1 MIILPG
7 LVIQALRKL
16 KQGDYKLEASLHGI
30 TDSETKQKTRA
41 QGYNFDKVCAQ
52 LRCVRWGPGLDP

>member
-52 LRCVRWGPGLDP
+52 LRCVR